1 MKRQA
6 ELASRNHAKNP
17 HAAMGWTMNAAM
29 GGEAI
34 MPQEELFFRIQ
45 RLRQYAV
52 NKKLDMTDAFE
63 EVRAP
68 VPAL

>member
-1 MKRQA
+1 
-6 ELASRNHAKNP
+6 
-17 HAAMGWTMNAAM
+17 MGWTMNAAV

-63 EVRAP
+63 EVRSPCP
-68 VPAL
+68 VR